1 MRIRVLLAVGA
12 IFLAGAFAWPAPEC
26 CHGHHGHGGGMACC
40 QGDHAQ
46 GCCGMHHGVG
56 GGAVG
61 AGMRY
66 DPATV
71 MTLRGTAVAVT
82 NLSGG
87 VHVTLQAD
95 GRETDVHLGPSWFVE
110 NAGVQIAK
118 GDSIE
123 VTGSAGESDGGA
135 ILIAREVKKGAQ
147 TVRLRDEQGV
157 PDWSGRRRP

>member
-1 MRIRVLLAVGA
+1 
-12 IFLAGAFAWPAPEC
+12 
-26 CHGHHGHGGGMACC
+26 
-40 QGDHAQ
+40 
-46 GCCGMHHGVG
+46 MHHGVG
-56 GGAVG
+56 GGGVG

-71 MTLRGTAVAVT
+71 TTLRGTAVAVT

-87 VHVTLQAD
+87 VHVTLRAD

-110 NAGVQIAK
+110 NTGIQIAK

-123 VTGSAGESDGGA
+123 VTGSAGESDGAA